1 MVRSRSARDRAVGR
15 SETLRCGARRCS
27 GDGQRVRQAKQN
39 QSRAFHVAMP
49 VWSCS
54 AQDSAANFRSIR
66 ASLCYCCCASAAA
79 NAGQDIKPRHSGA
92 SHACPAPSPHFSPTH
107 RVCLAL
113 SRLQRA
119 LGWVTILGGCIL
131 FTSNMDRLFRL
142 MTNNTKP
149 YAAKLALDKA
159 AAAKSAH

>member
-1 MVRSRSARDRAVGR
+1 
-15 SETLRCGARRCS
+15 
-27 GDGQRVRQAKQN
+27 
-39 QSRAFHVAMP
+39 MP
-49 VWSCS
+49 C
-54 AQDSAANFRSIR
+54 QDSAANFRSIA
-66 ASLCYCCCASAAA
+66 ASLLLCCVSAAA

-92 SHACPAPSPHFSPTH
+92 SPACPAPYPLFPPTH

-113 SRLQRA
+113 SRSQRA